1 MKRSPERTA
10 SSVRL
15 SVLDQSPIRGG
26 ASAADALNETV
37 ALAQL
42 ADRLGYCRYW
52 VAEHHNT
59 RGFAGSAPEIMVTRL
74 AAATAGIRVGSG
86 GVMLMHYSPFKVAES
101 FRVLENLFPGR
112 IDLGI
117 GRAPGSDGIT
127 AAALAYGSQVGIEY
141 FPAKVGDL
149 KAFLTGAKPVTEAL
163 ARVTATPVP
172 DSVPELWLL
181 GSSEASAVYAAH
193 FGLPFSFAH
202 FISPAIAA
210 EIFEVYRHRY
220 QPSDLFPE
228 PVGNLGV
235 FVLCA
240 ETAEE
245 AEGLAR
251 CRDLWRLL
259 RDKGEIER
267 FPTVEEALEYP
278 FSEAELAR
286 IHERR
291 EHQIVGT
298 PTEVKARLETLAEG
312 CGVDE
317 LVVLSITPDVTS
329 RRRCY
334 ELLAKAFG
342 LAGRSAASSR
352 SRAARDGDFD

>member
-1 MKRSPERTA
+1 MK
-10 SSVRL
+10 L

-26 ASAADALNETV
+26 ATPAEALEETIG
-37 ALAQL
+37 LAQA
-42 ADRLGYCRYW
+42 ADRLGYHRYW
-52 VAEHHNT
+52 LAEHHNT
-59 RGFAGSAPEIMVTRL
+59 RGFAGASPEIMVTRV
-74 AAATAGIRVGSG
+74 AAATQRIRVGSG
-86 GVMLMHYSPFKVAES
+86 GVMLMHYSPFKVAEN

-112 IDLGI
+112 IDLGV

-127 AAALAYGSQVGIEY
+127 AAALAYGSPVSIEY

-149 KAFLTGAKPVTEAL
+149 KAFLTDTKPVTEAL
-163 ARVTATPVP
+163 ERVTATPVP
-172 DSVPELWLL
+172 ESVPELWLL

-202 FISPAIAA
+202 FISPAIAV
-210 EIFEVYRHRY
+210 EIFEIFRHRY
-220 QPSDLFPE
+220 QPSEQYPE

-240 ETAEE
+240 DSAEE

-251 CRDLWRLL
+251 CRDLWRLR
-259 RDKGEIER
+259 RDRGEAER

-278 FSEAELAR
+278 FSDAEMAR
-286 IHERR
+286 IRERR

-298 PTEVKARLETLAEG
+298 PPDVKMQAEALAER

-317 LVVLSITPDVTS
+317 LVVLSITPDAQS
-329 RRRCY
+329 RLRCY
-334 ELLAKAFG
+334 ELLAGAFA
-342 LAGRSAASSR
+342 LPGRR
-352 SRAARDGDFD
+352 S